1 MSTAYLLD
9 LAGTLY
15 TDDGPV
21 PGAVDTVG
29 RLKRARLPYR
39 FVTNT
44 SSRPRSSIVERLRG
58 YGFDVEAQD
67 IFTAVLAGAEMAAGS
82 GAHVVAPFI
91 TERSLVDLGAFE
103 LVGGTSGRPA
113 AGVRVDA
120 VIIGDLGDRWDYS
133 LMQQAFRFLMDGAEL
148 IALSRDR
155 YWMRGD
161 GLALDAGAFVAGLE
175 FAAGVTARV
184 AGKPSEGFFTTA
196 VSSLG
201 LEPGPDVRMVGDD
214 LWSDVEGAQ
223 RAGLAG
229 WLVRTGKFRE
239 DALRSGGVTPDQVI
253 DSIADLPL

>member
-1 MSTAYLLD
+1 MPTAYLLD

-15 TDDGPV
+15 TDEGPV
-21 PGAVDTVG
+21 PGSVETVA
-29 RLKRARLPYR
+29 RLKASRLPHR

-44 SSRPRSSIVERLRG
+44 SSRPRAAIVERLRG
-58 YGFDVEAQD
+58 YGFEVEAQD
-67 IFTAVLAGAEMAAGS
+67 IFTAVLAGADMAAAS

-91 TERSLVDLGAFE
+91 AERSLVDLGAFE

-113 AGVRVDA
+113 TGVRVDA
-120 VIIGDLGDRWDYS
+120 VIIGDLGDRWNYD

-175 FAAGVTARV
+175 FATGVTARV
-184 AGKPSEGFFTTA
+184 AGKPSEGFYAAA
-196 VSSLG
+196 VGSLG
-201 LEPGPDVRMVGDD
+201 LEPGPDVCMVGDD

-223 RAGLAG
+223 RSGLSG
-229 WLVRTGKFRE
+229 WLVRTGKFRA
-239 DALRSGGVTPDQVI
+239 DVVGSSGVTPDRII
-253 DSIADLPL
+253 DSVVDIPL